1 MFPFPW
7 KNVEEQYF
15 LHFDP
20 TASPSVFITCQPFSL
35 QMHKA
40 DLANSESRV
49 RTREIAED
57 VGAVQI
63 FQAEHAD
70 LVFGTVTGPEP
81 RDRDR
86 FDLDFPRSSK
96 RSKLCDFFANF
107 WAKSILVIKIWGF

>member
-1 MFPFPW
+1 
-7 KNVEEQYF
+7 
-15 LHFDP
+15 
-20 TASPSVFITCQPFSL
+20 
-35 QMHKA
+35 MHKA

-57 VGAVQI
+57 LGAVQI

-86 FDLDFPRSSK
+86 FDLDFHAVASEAS
-96 RSKLCDFFANF
+96 CATFFQIF
-107 WAKSILVIKIWGF
+107 G